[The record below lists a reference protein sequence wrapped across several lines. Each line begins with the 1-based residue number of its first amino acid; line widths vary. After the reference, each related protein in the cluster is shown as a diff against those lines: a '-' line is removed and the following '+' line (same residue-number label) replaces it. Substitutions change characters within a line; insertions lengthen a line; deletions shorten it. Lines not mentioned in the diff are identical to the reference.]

1 MVGEDRTAGR
11 MMRLDR
17 RVAVGRACWGLWAGQ
32 NLGAHPWVG
41 G

>member
-1 MVGEDRTAGR
+1 MGEDRPAGR
-11 MMRLDR
+11 VMWLDC

-32 NLGAHPWVG
+32 NLGAQPWVG